1 MIYLDHAATTP
12 TLPNAR
18 SVLNTILSVPANPNS
33 THSVGESARESVE
46 DSRKIIARCVHANP
60 DEIYFTYGAT
70 EACIGAMDYL
80 SSHCAITQVS
90 AVEHHA
96 VLDFPVRTGESE
108 EHAVGY
114 AQMLVN
120 NETGEIFQMPTRE
133 HKNDLIFT
141 DATAAV
147 GHMPIDVK
155 KLGVDLMAAG
165 GHKFGAPCGIGFLYA
180 RRGLEIPH
188 RSVGTPPVALIAA
201 MAAALAWQTG
211 CMVQHTERVN
221 DLRGAMLESLLN
233 VPNTLVNSPIQS
245 SLGEKIRLP
254 HILNISFS
262 GVDGKT
268 LALLCSKRGV
278 MISAGA
284 ACTSGN
290 NEPSH
295 VIMAMY
301 GSESRARS
309 AVRISF
315 SHTNTVEEVKKA
327 ASIIAECVAE
337 LRAIG

>member
-46 DSRKIIARCVHANP
+46 DSRKIIARCVHAHP
-60 DEIYFTYGAT
+60 DEILFTYGAT

-108 EHAVGY
+108 EHTVGY

-188 RSVGTPPVALIAA
+188 RSGGTPPVALIAA
-201 MAAALAWQTG
+201 MASALEWNIEHMAENTKHIWECSDALYDG
-211 CMVQHTERVN
+211 IERRVS
-221 DLRGAMLESLLN
+221 DFRLN
-233 VPNTLVNSPIQS
+233 ITTN
-245 SLGEKIRLP
+245 RLP

-327 ASIIAECVAE
+327 SSIIAECVAE